1 MTGKKRETEAVFGSC
16 KSISEKENV
25 FMCLAATK
33 FFLQKINS
41 GVWFIQT
48 FLQKILYM
56 PNFPHT
62 SSTVN
67 MQIMNLFHTHSQKKQ
82 NPTKKFI
89 KSGQI
94 EIAQRRRRWDRAV
107 KARSVRSS
115 DERRDRRGAR
125 STSTL
130 VGRSRRSSIAGSL
143 FSLVERSRPSSIAG
157 SLFFLSLSSIWALSS
172 LSLSLSLSPEM
183 IWTENKSVKLFPGQR
198 SKYWSTGNEFP
209 KNFIFRCSQTCGF
222 VGKWFPEI
230 IFTQNKRT

>member
-1 MTGKKRETEAVFGSC
+1 MEKKEERERESMTGKKRETEAVFGSC

-94 EIAQRRRRWDRAV
+94 EIAQRRRR
-107 KARSVRSS
+107 
-115 DERRDRRGAR
+115 
-125 STSTL
+125 
-130 VGRSRRSSIAGSL
+130 
-143 FSLVERSRPSSIAG
+143 
-157 SLFFLSLSSIWALSS
+157 
-172 LSLSLSLSPEM
+172 
-183 IWTENKSVKLFPGQR
+183 
-198 SKYWSTGNEFP
+198 
-209 KNFIFRCSQTCGF
+209 
-222 VGKWFPEI
+222 
-230 IFTQNKRT
+230 